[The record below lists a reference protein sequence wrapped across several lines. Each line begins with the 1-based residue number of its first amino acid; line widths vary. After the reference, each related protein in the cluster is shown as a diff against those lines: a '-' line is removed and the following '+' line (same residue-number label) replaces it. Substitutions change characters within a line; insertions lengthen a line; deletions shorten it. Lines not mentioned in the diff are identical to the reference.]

1 LNFVFLINL
10 PHTNVERHDLFEDSS
25 FEAHLCS
32 VWEKI
37 SELLAELV
45 WQKIA
50 KHIYVLFVH
59 DKFISYNIV
68 D

>member
-1 LNFVFLINL
+1 MIYLRIQILKHIYV
-10 PHTNVERHDLFEDSS
+10 LFE
-25 FEAHLCS
+25 
-32 VWEKI
+32 KKN

-50 KHIYVLFVH
+50 KHIYVLYVH
-59 DKFISYNIV
+59 DKFIAYNIV